1 MTFKKEKGF
10 LAGALFSAA
19 ACVFQIIGLIRYL
32 GRLAND
38 WVGIALYIV
47 TIAAFSVSAV
57 GFFIQYRRRRRKEES
72 K

>member
-1 MTFKKEKGF
+1 MGF

-32 GRLAND
+32 GRMPDD
-38 WVGIALYIV
+38 WLGIALYIV
-47 TIAAFSVSAV
+47 TIAAFTVGAL
-57 GFFIQYRRRRRKEES
+57 GFFIQYRKNKEES

>member
-1 MTFKKEKGF
+1 MTDKKTIGF

-47 TIAAFSVSAV
+47 SIAAFTFSAL
-57 GFFIQYRRRRRKEES
+57 GFFIQYKKSKEKS